1 LFAAPQHAVAFP
13 TTVFPEHT
21 VAGSGGFSLYTVA
34 ITAASEDSVSP
45 YRRRLTGALRTEHSE
60 AGVAETLYTYAL
72 ARFSPYA
79 SGEGVGSRV
88 AACDARNTFIGRF
101 TA

>member
-1 LFAAPQHAVAFP
+1 LFAAPQHTVAFP
-13 TTVFPEHT
+13 TTVFPEHA

-34 ITAASEDSVSP
+34 IPAASEDSVSP
-45 YRRRLTGALRTEHSE
+45 CRRKPVALPTEHSE

-79 SGEGVGSRV
+79 SGVWVGSRV
-88 AACDARNTFIGRF
+88 AACDASNIFIGRF